1 MTNRKG
7 FFAPEAIPSG
17 WWDETTQAIGW
28 FSDDLLT
35 DVASG
40 GDFAGTFTD
49 RGIGWGAASASTA
62 SITVPAGDLIYV
74 FGGARRGSAVSK
86 PTISDTL
93 SLTWTEVIN
102 LEANDA
108 ATFGWLVVWSAV
120 STGAAVTITV
130 SSTSAGLTGAHAV
143 SVSGAAAIY
152 TNAAT
157 TFDGAG
163 DPTVTL
169 SALSANSAV
178 LAGLWIFAQ
187 AATPAD
193 PAGFTGLGG
202 GNTTAPGNGTLE
214 SWQDSTAPATSVAWI
229 SGGTRTIGVAIE
241 VFKAAASAYD
251 LVADAGSYAVT
262 GSAADLE
269 YGRRIAADPAA
280 YAVTGSAAAL
290 EYGFRI
296 AADPGAYAVSGAAV
310 DLELGREVIADP
322 GSYSVAG
329 SAADLEYGRE
339 VVADAAAYAVAGQDA
354 SLEYGFRVAADPA
367 SYAVTG
373 SDVSLTYL
381 AANKITADPGS
392 YAVTGTDVALEYGFR
407 VAADPGA
414 YAVTGALV
422 DLELGRRVVADPAAY
437 AVTGADVALEYGR
450 RIAADAGAYA
460 VSGADVALRST
471 RVVVIDAGAYVVAGS
486 DVSLV
491 YGGPAEGGSPRK
503 TRMMAATVGR
513 MMIG

>member
-40 GDFAGTFTD
+40 GDFAGVFTD

-202 GNTTAPGNGTLE
+202 GNTTTPGNGTLE
-214 SWQDSTAPATSVAWI
+214 SWQDSTAPATSVAWT

-262 GSAADLE
+262 GSAVD
-269 YGRRIAADPAA
+269 
-280 YAVTGSAAAL
+280 L

-296 AADPGAYAVSGAAV
+296 AADPAAYAVSGAAV

-339 VVADAAAYAVAGQDA
+339 VVADPAAYAVAGQDA
-354 SLEYGFRVAADPA
+354 SLEYGFRIAADPA

-373 SDVSLTYL
+373 ADVTLTYL
-381 AANKITADPGS
+381 AVAKIAADPGS